1 MYVLAV
7 LVWSLLIGAVE
18 SRTIGCVLESVPGTR
33 NQFTVQVSTTGQSKV
48 FYCANGTVFDQQAC
62 VCVNNMDPNVL
73 PTAPP
78 MKRTTRISVDPLVP
92 TTRPPCLFKPHVDRH
107 FYLEFMHSSSWKPRP
122 CAYGTLYNE
131 EECMCIDRAP
141 ISTSICRPSFA
152 LDFNSKPIADSSNMQ
167 VYVRNEGVESVVDA
181 GQFNKQA
188 QLNIPMFSWI
198 GHKMTVKFR
207 FFEWDGGDR
216 EQTLFA
222 NCQHSIIGA
231 RGMGSIEVMLRS
243 ATKEVVFRIKTKGSE
258 MREIV
263 VPYPT
268 KSWKNVTVTYD
279 GKYFKGKVNDR
290 EATVQ
295 VRGNIESRSEGIYIG
310 QCPRNGPGGSKRAYV
325 GYIDDLKFYK
335 CVLPEVPSPELIVD
349 RNPV

>member
-1 MYVLAV
+1 MCVLAV
-7 LVWSLLIGAVE
+7 LVGSLFIGAVD

-33 NQFTVQVSTTGQSKV
+33 NQFTVQVVTTGQSKV
-48 FYCANGTVFDQQAC
+48 FDCANGTVFDQQAC
-62 VCVNNMDPNVL
+62 VCVNDMDYTMR
-73 PTAPP
+73 PTVPP
-78 MKRTTRISVDPLVP
+78 MRRTTRISVDPLVP
-92 TTRPPCLFKPHVDRH
+92 TTRPL
-107 FYLEFMHSSSWKPRP
+107 
-122 CAYGTLYNE
+122 
-131 EECMCIDRAP
+131 
-141 ISTSICRPSFA
+141 CRPSFA

-188 QLNIPMFSWI
+188 QLNIPMFSWL

-222 NCQHSIIGA
+222 NCQHSIAGR

-258 MREIV
+258 MREIA

-335 CVLPEVPSPELIVD
+335 CVLPEVPSPDLFVD

>member
-7 LVWSLLIGAVE
+7 LLWCFFLGTVE
-18 SRTIGCVLESVPGTR
+18 PRTIGCVLESVPGTR

-62 VCVNNMDPNVL
+62 VCVNNMDPNMR

-78 MKRTTRISVDPLVP
+78 MTRPTRLPIDPLIP
-92 TTRPPCLFKPHVDRH
+92 TTRPPCMFKPDVDRH
-107 FYLEFMHSSSWKPRP
+107 YYLEKVHMSSWKRRP
-122 CAYGTLYNE
+122 CAYGTLFNE
-131 EECMCIDRAP
+131 AECMCIDRAP

-152 LDFNSKPIADSSNMQ
+152 LDFNSKPIVDSSNMQ
-167 VYVRNEGVESVVDA
+167 VYVRNDGVDSVVEA

-198 GHKMTVKFR
+198 GHKMTVSFR

-222 NCQHSIIGA
+222 NCHHSITGDK
-231 RGMGSIEVMLRS
+231 GMGSIEVMLRS
-243 ATKEVVFRIKTKGSE
+243 ASKDVVFRIKTKGSQT
-258 MREIV
+258 REIT
-263 VPYPT
+263 VPYPS

-279 GKYFKGKVNDR
+279 GRYFKGKVNDR
-290 EATVQ
+290 EATIQ

-310 QCPRNGPGGSKRAYV
+310 QCPRSGPSGSKRAYV

-335 CVLPEVPSPELIVD
+335 CVVPEFPRAELLTD

>member
-7 LVWSLLIGAVE
+7 VIFGILNYAVE

-62 VCVNNMDPNVL
+62 VCVTNMDPNMS

-78 MKRTTRISVDPLVP
+78 IRRSTRTSLDFLGP
-92 TTRPPCLFKPHVDRH
+92 TTVPPCMFKPDVDRH
-107 FYLEFMHSSSWKPRP
+107 YYLEQVHMSSWKRRP
-122 CAYGTLYNE
+122 CAYGTLFNE
-131 EECMCIDRAP
+131 EKCMCIDRAP

-152 LDFNSKPIADSSNMQ
+152 LDFDSKPIRDTSNMQ
-167 VYVRNEGVESVVDA
+167 VYLSNDGVESVVKS

-188 QLNIPMFSWI
+188 RLHIPMFSWI
-198 GHKMTVKFR
+198 GHKMTINFR
-207 FFEWDGGDR
+207 FFEWSGGDR
-216 EQTLFA
+216 EQTLIA
-222 NCQHSIIGA
+222 NCYHSNA
-231 RGMGSIEVMLRS
+231 LSSGMGSVEVMLKDE
-243 ATKEVVFRIKTKGSE
+243 TKEVIFRIKTTQSP
-258 MREIV
+258 MREIA

-268 KSWKNVTVTYD
+268 KSWKNVTLTYD
-279 GKYFKGKVNDR
+279 GRYFRGQVNDR

-295 VRGNIESRSEGIYIG
+295 VRGNIESRAEGFYIG
-310 QCPRNGPGGSKRAYV
+310 QCPRRADGSRRAYV

-335 CVLPEVPSPELIVD
+335 CVRPDI
-349 RNPV
+349 RNPGLP